1 MIQHM
6 LELPHALIGATI
18 AVAIPDPRISLPLA
32 LASHFLTDYLPH
44 WNPHI
49 NREIKATGQI
59 STQSKII
66 IMADASLALIA
77 GTYLAATRGNFVVI
91 MLACLLA
98 VLPDV
103 AEIPYY
109 FLGMKV
115 GWIEKLISWQRT
127 HQWNVKPLWGI
138 LFQAIVILLS
148 FLVIFSQ

>member
-1 MIQHM
+1 M
-6 LELPHALIGATI
+6 LELPHTLVGAAI

-32 LASHFLTDYLPH
+32 LASHFLTDYIPH

-49 NREIKATGQI
+49 NTELKSTGKI
-59 STQSKII
+59 STRSKII
-66 IMADASLALIA
+66 IMTDASLALIA

-115 GWIEKLISWQRT
+115 GWIEKLITYQRS
-127 HQWNVKPLWGI
+127 HQWNVKPAWGI
-138 LFQAIVILLS
+138 LSQL
-148 FLVIFSQ
+148 LVIGICALIITA

>member
-1 MIQHM
+1 M
-6 LELPHALIGATI
+6 LELPHALIGATL
-18 AVAIPDPRISLPLA
+18 AVTIPDPRISLPLA
-32 LASHFLTDYLPH
+32 LASHFLIDYLPH

-49 NREIKATGQI
+49 NTEIKTTGQI

-66 IMADASLALIA
+66 IMADASLALVA

-109 FLGMKV
+109 FLGLKIK
-115 GWIEKLISWQRT
+115 WIERLIVYQRS
-127 HQWNVKPLWGI
+127 HQWNVGPVFGI
-138 LFQAIVILLS
+138 IFQILVILLS
-148 FLVIFSQ
+148 FMVIL